1 MELELCKET
10 YSCYEAL
17 PPLVETREQ
26 STETIVPD
34 YCPDIARIVEGSGCL
49 FVRSREIADGRVSVS
64 GSLRMTLLY
73 IADGSG
79 GLKSFSYTL
88 PVEETLDGRLR
99 EGCTEASVSGC
110 VSALEV
116 RALNPRKIMT
126 RAAVELTVTP
136 YCAAQL
142 TACGDVTQRAENGIE
157 TLCETQE
164 VSIIKALRSKDF
176 VFSDDLVLSSSKEPA
191 AELLRESAS
200 VRTTECRLI
209 GGKIILKGVV
219 CVEVLYLS
227 ESGTICSAAAE
238 LPFSQIV
245 EGVED
250 ADENT
255 SAEAMLCLTGAEL
268 RIGGGELLAIGFS
281 GRAVGQAKQR
291 LLDEVASEKLANE
304 HGVLAR
310 RAERLYRSG
319 WRGET
324 DGREE
329 ETMANIMD
337 YLDWRGDLPLTVSP
351 FNEVDGLILAE
362 LSFINFEGIV
372 PPPELG
378 RGVPLRDAAGTYFAR
393 HNGQEIDMGVLVPG
407 RIPDLMCRMAHSVRF
422 GGMLLNG
429 YCELMDDAREQQFAA
444 LTVELG
450 DGSIYLSYRGTDDT
464 IVGWKEDLN
473 MGYLEVIPS
482 QTRALEYLGRMTRQ
496 YPDAKLRIGG
506 HSKGGNLSVYAAVK
520 APAAV
525 QDRIVRVYN
534 NDGPGFAKPLVGTP
548 EHTRVADRILTVVP
562 QSSVVGQLLEHEQN
576 VEIVRSDAEGMLQHD
591 GFSWQVVGD
600 HFIHLDGFSR
610 EGKVIDETLE
620 SWEGSLSPKQREAF
634 ADALYTVLTAS
645 GAKTLSDL
653 NGDKLKSAVTMLKTY
668 SNLDRETRQLLSG
681 SLRALVGSYAK
692 NVADDVQ
699 KNDLEPLRR
708 KLERQ
713 RKKAEKRGAKKK

>member
-34 YCPDIARIVEGSGCL
+34 YCPDIARIVEGSGCP
-49 FVRSREIADGRVSVS
+49 FGRGRRAVGALASVS

-268 RIGGGELLAIGFS
+268 RIGGEGGELEFCHTPFSMPAGGLDVLLKAERGEIDPLTITADQYDLVCNGVELSSGAVRNHDPEIMIKAFELVRLGEEDVKAKFPAMYNAFCYGAPPHAGIAPGVDRMVMLLAGEDSIREIIPFPMNKNAQDIMMGAPS
-281 GRAVGQAKQR
+281 EVTQKQ
-291 LLDEVASEKLANE
+291 LDELHIAVTA
-304 HGVLAR
+304 H
-310 RAERLYRSG
+310 
-319 WRGET
+319 
-324 DGREE
+324 EE
-329 ETMANIMD
+329 E
-337 YLDWRGDLPLTVSP
+337 
-351 FNEVDGLILAE
+351 
-362 LSFINFEGIV
+362 
-372 PPPELG
+372 
-378 RGVPLRDAAGTYFAR
+378 
-393 HNGQEIDMGVLVPG
+393 
-407 RIPDLMCRMAHSVRF
+407 
-422 GGMLLNG
+422 
-429 YCELMDDAREQQFAA
+429 
-444 LTVELG
+444 
-450 DGSIYLSYRGTDDT
+450 
-464 IVGWKEDLN
+464 
-473 MGYLEVIPS
+473 
-482 QTRALEYLGRMTRQ
+482 
-496 YPDAKLRIGG
+496 
-506 HSKGGNLSVYAAVK
+506 
-520 APAAV
+520 
-525 QDRIVRVYN
+525 
-534 NDGPGFAKPLVGTP
+534 
-548 EHTRVADRILTVVP
+548 
-562 QSSVVGQLLEHEQN
+562 
-576 VEIVRSDAEGMLQHD
+576 
-591 GFSWQVVGD
+591 
-600 HFIHLDGFSR
+600 
-610 EGKVIDETLE
+610 
-620 SWEGSLSPKQREAF
+620 
-634 ADALYTVLTAS
+634 
-645 GAKTLSDL
+645 
-653 NGDKLKSAVTMLKTY
+653 
-668 SNLDRETRQLLSG
+668 
-681 SLRALVGSYAK
+681 
-692 NVADDVQ
+692 
-699 KNDLEPLRR
+699 
-708 KLERQ
+708 
-713 RKKAEKRGAKKK
+713 